1 MKKFRVVFDINGF
14 DSVFPQPIICNNSF
28 HQSPTK
34 TSNSPRKKIS
44 PYVQKVRE
52 TKNIL
57 ESLSLSRIPI
67 SRGEAA
73 LQSPS
78 LVCSNSIIPI
88 PRSKNRIVLG
98 MKKDICLS
106 GTLDCCT
113 IYINVCSRLY
123 NFLLNGTFLSEGEFH
138 HTRDSS
144 PVKNGFSHIDPMLEV
159 DSLIYQLYH
168 VLLYVF
174 LWYFPLLSFILAG
187 WAWRWHKRHSW
198 G

>member
-1 MKKFRVVFDINGF
+1 MVSDINGF

-52 TKNIL
+52 TTKNIL

-88 PRSKNRIVLG
+88 PKSKNRIVLG

-106 GTLDCCT
+106 GILDCCT
-113 IYINVCSRLY
+113 IHINVCIEADD
-123 NFLLNGTFLSEGEFH
+123 NGTFFSEGEFH
-138 HTRDSS
+138 HPRDSS

-174 LWYFPLLSFILAG
+174 L
-187 WAWRWHKRHSW
+187 
-198 G
+198 